1 MSFLMSFALG
11 AAKEYNLMGEEER
24 AAQAEK
30 KKAERAAE
38 AEKAVFERDQTAKR
52 EEEQRAEEAKI
63 REEERAQALK
73 VQEDT
78 QKLARGAENLTQY
91 YEANPNQYHMLDL
104 NTYEVKSFDMP
115 AEFFTLDDATARS
128 IFLNDKLEEFGT
140 QYYPVP
146 VEGQPDK
153 FKMGFRDVKETS
165 GLLFTDP
172 VDAENKAGELNS
184 LRGPDSKLISF
195 AESTSDGKGYRVV
208 TKQKTGVDQG
218 TVYTTPDEIEAALPS
233 LIKAANLTEDTADV
247 AIQTVTGGF
256 QVSIKEKAAEEVGP
270 PTDTETDLPL
280 TPYYYFARYLGA
292 DVAKDPNKFTAQ
304 VIDLTRYGDLP
315 MYGEEM
321 KNMKRGKDLVFGRQS
336 TVSGTVRNATEN
348 LRIFLKD
355 EFTPEVIDR
364 AIEIYDTN
372 PQALDYFVGALPG
385 LVDTWNLATA
395 DQIEGSTR
403 KLRPVLNYFPE
414 LAQYAEK
421 HPKIREAFK
430 KTGTSDKVIAIANAR
445 NGIAVNAPVEPL
457 TNGEVELLDI
467 PTVTDA
473 FGVDTG
479 QQDQNNNDVI
489 TLPDA
494 FMQTTAKIGTDSGMG
509 QPKVLK
515 LLESSQDP
523 NTRQSSP
530 ETAQKAFDAM
540 NNSRTLLMNE
550 TFVEPTASGTELQF
564 RFPSL
569 LTQDRTKLV
578 QNLNYYETHN
588 DKILALR
595 TAIPSTSVNTALS
608 FTDIGG
614 SKNSKARYEDIT
626 GNNNYDGF
634 DARYRKAE
642 QVRNTHERL
651 VQLLT
656 PEGRGGL
663 GAPVGLPLDLTRLK
677 AGAQYLLQT
686 LGGIE
691 TASVSTEAGQ
701 IIESTVPG
709 SAVVQRLSEELT
721 AIQGS
726 QESQAAALVN
736 LNLKMQSY
744 AYAAMMDPNG
754 RLSDQDR
761 EQADQAIAAS
771 GYTANPA
778 SVLAVSESLA
788 ERAEFT
794 MATIEGYTG
803 GDTAQIIATHYY
815 TRLAPGAKTNVR
827 RFLGRST
834 SSVTTQ
840 AVVTQQA
847 ADDSAIL
854 NMYGGGDQETPA
866 TPVQTPAETRT
877 APVVEE
883 TQRPGNRL

>member
-30 KKAERAAE
+30 KKAERAAA

-52 EEEQRAEEAKI
+52 EEEKRAEEAKV
-63 REEERAQALK
+63 REEERAQARK

-78 QKLARGAENLTQY
+78 QKLGRAGQNLAQY
-91 YEANPNQYHMLDL
+91 YQADPNRYHILDL

-115 AEFFTLDDATARS
+115 AEFFTLEDARNKA
-128 IFLNDKLEEFGT
+128 INLNTQLEEFGT

-153 FKMGFRDVKETS
+153 FKIGTRDLKDSDT
-165 GLLFTDP
+165 LLFTDAA
-172 VDAENKAGELNS
+172 DAENKAGELNT
-184 LRGPDSKLISF
+184 LRGPESKLVSF
-195 AESTSDGKGYRVV
+195 AESTSDGKGFRVV
-208 TKQKTGVDQG
+208 TKQKTEVDQG
-218 TVYTTPDEIEAALPS
+218 PVYTTEAEVEAARPM
-233 LIKAANLTEDTADV
+233 LIKAAGLTEDTADV
-247 AIQTVTGGF
+247 QVQNVTGGF
-256 QVSIKEKAAEEVGP
+256 QISVKPRAAEEVGP

-280 TPYYYFARYLGA
+280 TPNYYFARDLGA
-292 DVAKDPNKFTAQ
+292 DVAKDPNKFTAK
-304 VIDLTRYGDLP
+304 VIDLTRDGSLP
-315 MYGEEM
+315 MSGEEM
-321 KNMKRGKDLVFGRQS
+321 KNMKRGEDFVFGRQS

-348 LRIFLKD
+348 IRILLQD
-355 EFTPEVIDR
+355 EFKPEVIDR

-385 LVDTWNLATA
+385 LIDTWQLETA
-395 DQIEGSTR
+395 DQVEGSTR

-414 LAQYAEK
+414 LTAYAEK
-421 HPKIREAFK
+421 HPKIREALK
-430 KTGTSDKVIAIANAR
+430 KSGISERVISVANAR

-578 QNLNYYETHN
+578 QNLGYYETHN

-614 SKNSKARYEDIT
+614 GKDAKARYEDIT

-642 QVRNTHERL
+642 QVLSTHSQL
-651 VQLLT
+651 VQLLA
-656 PEGRGGL
+656 PEAAGGE
-663 GAPVGLPLDLTRLK
+663 GAPVGIPLQITRLK

-691 TASVSTEAGQ
+691 TAALSTEAGQ
-701 IIESTVPG
+701 IVESTV
-709 SAVVQRLSEELT
+709 SSSDIVQTLTQELTGLQGSEE
-721 AIQGS
+721 S
-726 QESQAAALVN
+726 QLAALVN

-778 SVLAVSESLA
+778 SVLAVSSRLA

-854 NMYGGGDQETPA
+854 NMYSGGDQETPA